1 MYTEKQLLDLSE
13 TLQRS
18 AKFLSNRINHV
29 TEASDALRAFN
40 FLDRLQLGSVKISGF
55 IAGPDAAGGFR
66 ETDEESS
73 ELMLDALPK
82 QLRDQLREWLQLVCE
97 WHAVKGYLQEP
108 APVLFP
114 DLEKNRGRC
123 VLDPPPA
130 KSL

>member
-18 AKFLSNRINHV
+18 ANFLSKRIDHV

-40 FLDRLQLGSVKISGF
+40 FLNGLEMGSLRISGF
-55 IAGPDAAGGFR
+55 IAGPDVAGGLSAA
-66 ETDEESS
+66 DEVSS
-73 ELMLDALPK
+73 ELMLDAMPK

-97 WHAVKGYLQEP
+97 WHAVQGYLQEP

-114 DLEKNRGRC
+114 NQ
-123 VLDPPPA
+123 
-130 KSL
+130 